1 MGKFTIKIEKEAQ
14 KDLDK
19 HFKAGNKS
27 NINKISKI
35 ILELSVHPES
45 GTGQP
50 ERLKHELTGFWS
62 RRINSK
68 DRLIYKIDENIVTVF
83 IVSAMGH
90 YSEK

>member
-19 HFKAGNKS
+19 HFKAGNKAI
-27 NINKISKI
+27 INKISKI
-35 ILELSVHPES
+35 ILELSIHPEY

-68 DRLIYKIDENIVTVF
+68 DRLIYKIDESIVTVF
-83 IVSAMGH
+83 VVSAMGH
-90 YSEK
+90 YGEK